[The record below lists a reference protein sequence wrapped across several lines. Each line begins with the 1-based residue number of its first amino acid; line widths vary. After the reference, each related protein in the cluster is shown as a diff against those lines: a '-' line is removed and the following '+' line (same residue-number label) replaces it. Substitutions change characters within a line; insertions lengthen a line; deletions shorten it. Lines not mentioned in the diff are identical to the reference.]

1 MSQSVRRAA
10 RILDAIAAKP
20 KTVAELAVEFGLH
33 RSTMFRELQT
43 LEDVGFA
50 RRRSDGSYVLAF
62 HLVSLAQVALENL
75 DLRQAASAH
84 VRELHEVVGNT
95 LHVAALIDDTIVYV
109 DKVEDQGGVR
119 MYSRIG
125 SRVLPHCTGVGKA
138 ILADLDGTRRDA
150 VLAGTDWTPH
160 TARTIT
166 SRADLDAELDAV
178 SARGWA
184 VDDAEFEDFVN
195 CVAVPIRSP
204 VGVVGA
210 LSLTAIR
217 MVQDLDE
224 LALRVPLLQRTA
236 ARIAREIG
244 W

>member
-10 RILDAIAAKP
+10 LILDSIAARP
-20 KTVAELAVEFGLH
+20 KSVVELAAEFGLH

-50 RRRSDGSYVLAF
+50 RRRSDGCYVLAF

-95 LHVAALIDDTIVYV
+95 IHVAALIDDTIVYV
-109 DKVEDQGGVR
+109 DKVEDRAGVR

-125 SRVLPHCTGVGKA
+125 SRVLPYCTGVGKA
-138 ILADLDGTRRDA
+138 ILADLDEPRRDA
-150 VLAGTDWTPH
+150 VLAGIDWKPH

-166 SRADLDAELDAV
+166 TRAALDAELDAV
-178 SARGWA
+178 AARGWA
-184 VDDAEFEDFVN
+184 ADDAEFEDFVN
-195 CVAVPIRSP
+195 CVAVPIRSA

-210 LSLTAIR
+210 LSLTSIR

-224 LALRVPLLQRTA
+224 LALRIPLLQRTA
-236 ARIAREIG
+236 DRIAREIG
-244 W
+244 

>member
-10 RILDAIAAKP
+10 LIIDAIAERP
-20 KTVAELAVEFGLH
+20 QTVAELAAAFGLH

-43 LEDVGFA
+43 LEDVGFV
-50 RRRSDGSYVLAF
+50 RRRSDGAYVLAF

-75 DLRQAASAH
+75 DLRGAASAH
-84 VRELHEVVGNT
+84 LRELHEITGNT

-125 SRVLPHCTGVGKA
+125 SRVLPTCTGIGKA
-138 ILADLDGTRRDA
+138 ILADLDVPRRDA
-150 VLAGTDWTPH
+150 LLAGADWTAH

-166 SRADLDAELDAV
+166 TRAALDAELEVV

-184 VDDAEFEDFVN
+184 ADDAEFEDFVN
-195 CVAVPIRSP
+195 CVAVPIRSAM
-204 VGVVGA
+204 GVVGA

-217 MVQDLDE
+217 MVQDVDE
-224 LALRVPLLQRTA
+224 LARRVPLLQRTA
-236 ARIAREIG
+236 ALIARDAG
-244 W
+244 